1 MMINLVVVDLYHGD
15 RVESFTAAA
24 ELGIRGTIH
33 KASQGAD
40 IFDPLYAERRSA
52 ALAAGLRWGAYH
64 FGTGAEVDAQVTN
77 FLQAAQPDSGTLV
90 ALDYEPNGPDTMTL
104 AQARAFLVGV
114 AAQLGRRPV
123 LYSGSL
129 IKEQLGE
136 AEDAFFGAHRLWL
149 AEYGPVPRPQRSWRI
164 PWLWQYSGDGI
175 GPDPKTVPGI
185 PGAGG
190 TVDCNSYDG
199 TPDRLAAEW
208 AS

>member
-1 MMINLVVVDLYHGD
+1 MINLVVVDLYHGD
-15 RVESFTAAA
+15 RVESFAAA
-24 ELGIRGTIH
+24 AASGIRGIIH

-40 IFDPLYAERRSA
+40 DVDPLYAERRSA
-52 ALAAGLRWGAYH
+52 ALGAGLRWGAYH
-64 FGTGAEVDAQVTN
+64 FGTGAEVDAQVAN
-77 FLQAAQPDSGTLV
+77 FVQAAQPDAGTLV

-104 AQARAFLVGV
+104 PQARAFLVGV

-136 AEDAFFGAHRLWL
+136 EEDAFFGAHRLWL
-149 AEYGPVPRPQRSWRI
+149 AEYGPVPRPPRSSRSA
-164 PWLWQYSGDGI
+164 WLWQYSGDGI

-190 TVDCNSYDG
+190 AVDCNSYDG
-199 TPDRLAAEW
+199 TADQLIAEW